1 MKTNEVTTPRRSLM
15 YGGSQ
20 WLLPFRVTARY
31 VDDAHGRTVL
41 EAEPAVAKELCK
53 YLNALGAQQAPIRA
67 V

>member
-1 MKTNEVTTPRRSLM
+1 
-15 YGGSQ
+15 
-20 WLLPFRVTARY
+20 LLPFRVTARY
-31 VDDAHGRTVL
+31 VDDARGRTVL